1 MTATTRTHAT
11 VADIAAKMFL
21 KHQTTKQMQKNY
33 SLQVLIAQNLHN
45 HKKLVWK
52 LLLLQDNCTAYVA

>member
-1 MTATTRTHAT
+1 MPAMMTATTRTHAT

-45 HKKLVWK
+45 HKKLV
-52 LLLLQDNCTAYVA
+52 